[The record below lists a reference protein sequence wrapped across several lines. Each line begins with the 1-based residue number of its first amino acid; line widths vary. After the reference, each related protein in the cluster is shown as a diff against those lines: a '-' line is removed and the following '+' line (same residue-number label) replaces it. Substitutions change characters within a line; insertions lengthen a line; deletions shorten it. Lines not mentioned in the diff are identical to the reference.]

1 MLHLTIAKLKKN
13 ARCFLGGILKTCTAL
28 VQKKMR
34 GEEVFVDALAS
45 KSVHVYLLWEI
56 LALAFLASS
65 HYVLFSFFAAPHW
78 NEEVPLF

>member
-1 MLHLTIAKLKKN
+1 MLYLTIAKLKKN
-13 ARCFLGGILKTCTAL
+13 ARCFLGGILKTWHAL

-56 LALAFLASS
+56 LVLAFLASS